1 MNEAYYQQRIRN
13 KQQEL
18 YGIEDEL
25 REKQRDLENLFDF
38 KREHHHKVNEI
49 SQHFQARQQR
59 LRQVPVNSAQVKF
72 LVSYTKS
79 MEGLLSEK
87 DRYLQKKEDEQQEID
102 RGIRRVEQE
111 IDSLRS
117 RRMLCENQLSDL
129 QYQLRVERMKKDE

>member
-49 SQHFQARQQR
+49 SQHFQTRQQR

-87 DRYLQKKEDEQQEID
+87 DRYLQKQEDEQQEID

-129 QYQLRVERMKKDE
+129 QYQLRVERTKKDE

>member
-1 MNEAYYQQRIRN
+1 MNEAYYHERIRN

-18 YGIEDEL
+18 YNIEDEL

-38 KREHHHKVNEI
+38 KREHRSKSNEI
-49 SQHFQARQQR
+49 DQHFQARRQR
-59 LRQVPVNSAQVKF
+59 LRQVSVNSAQVKF
-72 LVSYTKS
+72 LASYTQS

-87 DRYLQKKEDEQQEID
+87 DRYLQEKEEEQQEID

-111 IDSLRS
+111 IESLRS

-129 QYQLRVERMKKDE
+129 HFQLRMERMKKDE